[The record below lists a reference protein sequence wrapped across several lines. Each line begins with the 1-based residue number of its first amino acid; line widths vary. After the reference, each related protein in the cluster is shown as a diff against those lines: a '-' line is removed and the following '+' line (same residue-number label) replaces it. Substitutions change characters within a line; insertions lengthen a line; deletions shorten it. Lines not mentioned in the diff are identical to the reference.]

1 MKENQ
6 ESNENWKPI
15 EGYPCYLVSNQG
27 RVMSLRNKKN
37 PKILKQGTN
46 KDGYKQVTIVSGEAY
61 GKGKKKTYRVN
72 RLVALAFIKNDSP
85 DKRRDVGHWDSDP
98 ANNYVHVNPDGT
110 VDTEKSNLYWC
121 TPKENANN
129 PITLKRNRDA
139 RSEAVKKTSKK
150 VYVYDEDLNQVSAFT
165 STADA
170 GRQLNTSQ
178 GNIASAC
185 AGSLPRYMGRI
196 FSYIQLTDISQR
208 EEIEKSMEQQRTKN
222 KKSMMKAVMKYY
234 HRNREENTPAYQ
246 KWLERAKDYSREY
259 YYAHHDEIL
268 TKMRERKR
276 LERERKRQE
285 RGEA

>member
-1 MKENQ
+1 MEDLKT
-6 ESNENWKPI
+6 NENWKPI

-61 GKGKKKTYRVN
+61 GKGRKKTYRVN

-110 VDTEKSNLYWC
+110 VDMEKSNLYWC
-121 TPKENANN
+121 TAKENANN
-129 PITLKRNRDA
+129 PITLQRNRDA
-139 RSEAVKKTSKK
+139 RPEAVKKTSKK

-185 AGSLPRYMGRI
+185 AGALPRYMGRI

-208 EEIEKSMEQQRTKN
+208 EQVEKSMEQQRTKN
-222 KKSMMKAVMKYY
+222 KKSMMKAVTKYY
-234 HRNREENTPAYQ
+234 HRNREENTEAYQ
-246 KWLERAKDYSREY
+246 KWLERAKEYSRNY
-259 YYAHHDEIL
+259 YYSHHDEIL
-268 TKMRERKR
+268 VKMRERKR
-276 LERERKRQE
+276 LERERKKQE
-285 RGEA
+285 RGQA